1 MAGSPARSGESTAP
15 DTGHSTAQRS
25 QHRRPAIAPK
35 VGRAGRRGDTE
46 VASSKCLTVL
56 SLSPDVIFVEV
67 MEMTSRVLII
77 GAGFAGLTAARELEA
92 LGAEVEIFEA
102 RDRVGGRAWTTELL
116 GHTLELGATWVHW
129 MQPFVWTEIVR
140 YNQKLVA
147 SPDYEK
153 AMWLGGGDVHVGSE
167 EDLDATLQR
176 PQAKI
181 FEDSQEF
188 FPFPHDPLYVLSENY
203 DGDPDVAER
212 FRQADEGSVLDALRN
227 GDYSQEEIDV
237 CDAYWSAGYNGYTAT
252 ASPLMAKHWA
262 ALSDHRLSLLDEQT
276 LKFKL
281 AGGMRGLYDNIADDV
296 RGPIHLSTPV
306 AKIEHG
312 DGARL
317 TLADGRVVDGDA
329 VICTVPIGALP
340 GVEFSPALPEAMRS
354 VVETGTNSTGFK
366 IWIKIKGHHNFIATA
381 PQPSPIAMTKAEYFL
396 DDDTTILVG
405 FGADHTA
412 IDLTDTA
419 QVQEIL
425 RQWDPEITVVD
436 SGGHDWSADQWS
448 GQTWATIRSGQ
459 FINGWSTFLDTDSA
473 LYFAGADYAKGW
485 NGVVV
490 DGAIESG
497 ITTARRVHRET
508 AAVRT
513 ERSAS

>member
-1 MAGSPARSGESTAP
+1 
-15 DTGHSTAQRS
+15 
-25 QHRRPAIAPK
+25 
-35 VGRAGRRGDTE
+35 
-46 VASSKCLTVL
+46 
-56 SLSPDVIFVEV
+56 
-67 MEMTSRVLII
+67 MTKVLII

-92 LGAEVEIFEA
+92 LGAEVEVFEA

-129 MQPFVWTEIVR
+129 MQPFVWTEITR
-140 YNQKLVA
+140 YGQQIVA

-153 AMWLGGGDVHVGSE
+153 AMWLGGGEVRSGPE
-167 EDLDATLQR
+167 ADLDAKLQR

-181 FEDSQEF
+181 FEDSDEF
-188 FPFPHDPLYVLSENY
+188 FPFPHDPLHVLSESY
-203 DGDPDVAER
+203 DGDPTVAER
-212 FRQADEGSVLDALRN
+212 FRAADEGSVLDCLRD
-227 GDYSQEEIDV
+227 GTFSQEEIDV

-281 AGGMRGLYDNIADDV
+281 ADGMRGLYDNIAADV
-296 RGPIHLSTPV
+296 RGPIHLSTPITKV
-306 AKIEHG
+306 EHG
-312 DGARL
+312 DSPRL
-317 TLADGRVVDGDA
+317 TRVDGRVVAGDA
-329 VICTVPIGALP
+329 IICTVPIGALA
-340 GVEFSPALPEAMRS
+340 GLEFSPALPAEMS
-354 VVETGTNSTGFK
+354 CVVEQGTNSTGFK
-366 IWIKIKGHHNFIATA
+366 IWIKIEGHHNFIATA
-381 PQPSPIAMTKAEYFL
+381 PQPSAIAMTKAEYFL
-396 DDDTTILVG
+396 DDGTTILVG

-412 IDLTDTA
+412 IDLNDKD
-419 QVQEIL
+419 QVQQIL
-425 RQWDPEITVVD
+425 NQWDPELTVVEC
-436 SGGHDWSADQWS
+436 GGHDWSADEWS

-459 FINGWSTFLDTDSA
+459 FIEGWSMFLDTDSA

-508 AAVRT
+508 AAGAAAAADGMT
-513 ERSAS
+513 A

>member
-1 MAGSPARSGESTAP
+1 
-15 DTGHSTAQRS
+15 
-25 QHRRPAIAPK
+25 
-35 VGRAGRRGDTE
+35 
-46 VASSKCLTVL
+46 
-56 SLSPDVIFVEV
+56 
-67 MEMTSRVLII
+67 MTSRVLII

-153 AMWLGGGDVHVGSE
+153 AMWLGGGDVHAGSE

-181 FEDSQEF
+181 FEDSEEF

-281 AGGMRGLYDNIADDV
+281 AGGMRVDRVGGGVQRDVLDCGLQQLTGELDTPGRLDVERYDGLAD
-296 RGPIHLSTPV
+296 RFRP
-306 AKIEHG
+306 
-312 DGARL
+312 GAQVSRWGSRL
-317 TLADGRVVDGDA
+317 TAPGL
-329 VICTVPIGALP
+329 TVRRRCRSR
-340 GVEFSPALPEAMRS
+340 GVCSWPWCGCCRHRAPALSRL
-354 VVETGTNSTGFK
+354 GC
-366 IWIKIKGHHNFIATA
+366 
-381 PQPSPIAMTKAEYFL
+381 
-396 DDDTTILVG
+396 
-405 FGADHTA
+405 
-412 IDLTDTA
+412 
-419 QVQEIL
+419 L
-425 RQWDPEITVVD
+425 RGDRL
-436 SGGHDWSADQWS
+436 SG
-448 GQTWATIRSGQ
+448 
-459 FINGWSTFLDTDSA
+459 L
-473 LYFAGADYAKGW
+473 L
-485 NGVVV
+485 
-490 DGAIESG
+490 
-497 ITTARRVHRET
+497 
-508 AAVRT
+508 
-513 ERSAS
+513 